1 MTVIGN
7 LPHDAVD
14 HERVRP
20 VLLARDDGE
29 RFGHERALVFSG
41 RRAMIAQ
48 HGHRRI
54 AGVAVE
60 DREFERMYE
69 LAVALRVIP
78 EFTQF
83 ALGHHRTSRG
93 ATPPMLPG
101 IAGLPDH
108 LPPIKS
114 LH

>member
-29 RFGHERALVFSG
+29 RFGHERALVFSR

-60 DREFERMYE
+60 DRELERMYE
-69 LAVALRVIP
+69 LTIALRVIL
-78 EFTQF
+78 EFAQF
-83 ALGHHRTSRG
+83 ALGHQRTSRV
-93 ATPPMLPG
+93 ATLPILPRIARVPG
-101 IAGLPDH
+101 I
-108 LPPIKS
+108 S
-114 LH
+114 